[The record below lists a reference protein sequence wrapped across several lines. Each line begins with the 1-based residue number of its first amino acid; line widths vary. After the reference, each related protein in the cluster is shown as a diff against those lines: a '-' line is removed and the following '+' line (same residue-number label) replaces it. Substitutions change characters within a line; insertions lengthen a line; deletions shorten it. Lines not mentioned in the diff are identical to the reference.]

1 MPSESTSSKV
11 TATETPIDTTN
22 TVNNASPSLPT
33 TGGSP
38 SLPLL
43 NLNAGRQ
50 AVLDYFN
57 NTWALTEL
65 LFSSLNSDAVYF
77 LPPYHKTRHP
87 LVFYYAHPACFY
99 ANKLLVSGLIDEPV
113 NQEYELLFEA
123 GVDEMGWDDLHEGE
137 PDIWPCMDDVRKY
150 RQTIFELVTD
160 VIKNHP
166 ALDEPITM
174 NSPAWSIAM
183 GCEHERIH
191 LETSSV
197 LIREL
202 PIEHVTRPAQ
212 WPPFQGIETS
222 TRSAP
227 TPDDNSFIA
236 VPAGKVKLGKPEDWP
251 SFGWDNEYGQDFR
264 ETTNLQASKFL
275 VSNAEY
281 YRFVKE
287 GGYENQD
294 YWSEAGWGWRR
305 FRNAKWPTF
314 WVQDGPSGSH
324 RYKLRTIFSIEPM
337 QWDWP
342 AVVNYYEA
350 KAYCEWLNEQNPD
363 QAFRLPNEAEYLQI
377 RGIDTP
383 DQQTWQASSAD
394 ATEADAVMNFA
405 APESFNLN
413 LKFGSEGPVNT
424 NKPNSSGF
432 HDVMG
437 NVWQWSEDVFHP
449 LNEFKIHPYYT
460 DFSTPCYD
468 NEHQMIL
475 GGSFI
480 STGDE
485 ASIWSRFHF
494 RPHFFQHAG
503 FRLVASGKTENDG
516 GKKYETSEV
525 VDQYLLFH
533 WGSDEEQRDEVITE
547 RIGHPGHMN
556 LMERTVELMTE
567 HTRGKNRALDL
578 GCAVGRTTFD
588 LASTFSQVTGLDFS
602 QAFIDAAN
610 QLKSNGSLDYK
621 RIETGKFTTPLVAR
635 VSDEIDKDR
644 IDFVVGD
651 AMDLNH
657 IQSLADNGPYD
668 AILHSNLMCR
678 LTNPG
683 ACLTQF
689 TDDDR
694 YISKGGILVF
704 ASPNTWM
711 EQYTDPAQFLDGAS
725 SEETL
730 AKLGSLLPGFTRL
743 HEEDVPFMIREHRR
757 KYEYIV
763 SQVSVWRKN

>member
-1 MPSESTSSKV
+1 MPSESITNKETELETS
-11 TATETPIDTTN
+11 TPSN
-22 TVNNASPSLPT
+22 KAQHLASPIS
-33 TGGSP
+33 GSP

-43 NLNAGRQ
+43 NLSAGRQ
-50 AVLDYFN
+50 AILDYFK
-57 NTWALTEL
+57 NTWELTEL
-65 LFSSLNSDAVYF
+65 LFSSLNSDEVYF

-99 ANKLLVSGLIDEPV
+99 ANKLLVSGLINEPV

-137 PDIWPCMDDVRKY
+137 QSVWPHMDEVRKY
-150 RQTIFELVTD
+150 RQTIYDLMID
-160 VIKNHP
+160 VITNHP
-166 ALDEPITM
+166 ALDVTITM
-174 NSPAWSIAM
+174 DSPAWSLAM
-183 GCEHERIH
+183 GFEHERIH

-202 PIEHVTRPAQ
+202 PVELVTRPTA
-212 WPPFQGIETS
+212 WPAFQHIEDES
-222 TRSAP
+222 RPAP
-227 TPDDNSFIA
+227 TPESNPLISLDGAQIR
-236 VPAGKVKLGKPEDWP
+236 LGKPTDWP
-251 SFGWDNEYGQDFR
+251 SFGWDNEYGHDTR
-264 ETTNLQASKFL
+264 ETKGLQASKFL

-287 GGYENQD
+287 GGYEIQK

-324 RYKLRTIFSIEPM
+324 RYKLRTIFSVEPM
-337 QWDWP
+337 QWNWP

-350 KAYCEWLNEQNPD
+350 KAYCEWLNENNPG
-363 QAFRLPNEAEYLQI
+363 QEFRLPHESEYLQI
-377 RGIDTP
+377 RGINAP
-383 DQQTWQASSAD
+383 DQTTWDPSTKGATDAD
-394 ATEADAVMNFA
+394 TVMNFA
-405 APESFNLN
+405 APKSFNLN
-413 LKFGSEGPVNT
+413 LRFGSESPVDANES
-424 NKPNSSGF
+424 NPSGF

-437 NVWQWSEDVFHP
+437 NVWQWSEDAFHP

-503 FRLVASGKTENDG
+503 FRLVTTDKSENDG
-516 GKKYETSEV
+516 GKKYETTEL

-533 WGSDEEQRDEVITE
+533 WGTEEEQRDEIITD

-556 LMERTVELMTE
+556 LMERTVELMNE
-567 HTRGKNRALDL
+567 HTTGRKNALDL

-588 LASTFSQVTGLDFS
+588 LGRTFGKVTGLDFS

-610 QLKSNGSLDYK
+610 HLKSEDKIEYK
-621 RIETGKFTTPLVAR
+621 RLETGKFTTTLTATVPT
-635 VSDEIDKDR
+635 EIDKTK

-651 AMDLNH
+651 AMGLSD
-657 IQSLADNGPYD
+657 IPTLAAQGPYD
-668 AILHSNLMCR
+668 AILLSNLMCR
-678 LTNPG
+678 LTNPNS
-683 ACLTQF
+683 CLAQF
-689 TDDDR
+689 ANNDI
-694 YISKGGILVF
+694 YIKKGGILVF

-711 EQYTDPAQFLDGAS
+711 EQYTDPDSFLDGLSNEA
-725 SEETL
+725 TL
-730 AKLGSLLPGFTRL
+730 AKLGALLPGFTML
-743 HEEDVPFMIREHRR
+743 HEEDLPFMIREHRR

-763 SQVSVWRKN
+763 SQVSVWRKE

>member
-1 MPSESTSSKV
+1 MRPERTKATKNESDSLSKLSNNGFSKPV
-11 TATETPIDTTN
+11 TAD
-22 TVNNASPSLPT
+22 
-33 TGGSP
+33 SP

-65 LFSSLNSDAVYF
+65 LFSSLNSDDVYF
-77 LPPYHKTRHP
+77 LAPYHKTRHP

-113 NQEYELLFEA
+113 NQAYELLFEA
-123 GVDEMGWDDLHEGE
+123 GVDEMGWDDLHEGQ
-137 PDIWPCMDDVRKY
+137 PDIWPSMDDVRNY
-150 RQTIFELVTD
+150 RQVIYDLVVD
-160 VIKNHP
+160 VIRHHP
-166 ALDEPITM
+166 ALDEAITM
-174 NSPAWSIAM
+174 DSPAWSIAM

-202 PIEHVTRPAQ
+202 PIEHVTKPAH
-212 WPPFQGIETS
+212 WPEFQGIEKTS
-222 TRSAP
+222 RPAP
-227 TPDDNSFIA
+227 VPDENPLIQVASD
-236 VPAGKVKLGKPEDWP
+236 KVSLGKPKDWP
-251 SFGWDNEYGQDFR
+251 SFGWDNEYGQDIR
-264 ETTNLQASKFL
+264 ETSSLQASKFL
-275 VSNAEY
+275 ISNAEY
-281 YRFVKE
+281 HRFVKA
-287 GGYENQD
+287 GGYENES

-324 RYKLRTIFSIEPM
+324 RYKLRTIFSVEPM
-337 QWDWP
+337 QWTWP

-350 KAYCEWLNEQNPD
+350 KAYCEWLNEQNPG
-363 QAFRLPNEAEYLQI
+363 QTFRLPNEAEYLNI
-377 RGIDTP
+377 RDIDIP
-383 DQQTWQASSAD
+383 DQQQWQAS
-394 ATEADAVMNFA
+394 TEKSTAADAVMHVA
-405 APESFNLN
+405 TAKIYNLN
-413 LKFGSEGPVNT
+413 LRFGSESPVDANA
-424 NKPNSSGF
+424 PNSAGF

-437 NVWQWSEDVFHP
+437 NVWQWCEDAFHP

-503 FRLVASGKTENDG
+503 FRLVTSDGTENDG
-516 GKKYETSEV
+516 GKKYETSQL
-525 VDQYLLFH
+525 VDQYMLFH
-533 WGSDEEQRDEVITE
+533 WGSDEEQRDEAITE
-547 RIGHPGHMN
+547 RMGHPGHLN
-556 LMERTVELMTE
+556 LMERTVELMDE
-567 HTRGKNRALDL
+567 HASAKGRALDL

-588 LASTFSQVTGLDFS
+588 LSKTFSQVTGLDFS

-610 QLKSNGSLDYK
+610 VLKSNGRLDYQ
-621 RIETGKFTTPLVAR
+621 RLETGQFSTPMVAS
-635 VSDEIDKDR
+635 VADEIDRDK

-651 AMDLNH
+651 AMDLAD
-657 IQSLADNGPYD
+657 IPALAENGPYD
-668 AILHSNLMCR
+668 AILLSNLMCR
-678 LTNPG
+678 LTTPA

-689 TDDDR
+689 TADNT
-694 YISKGGILVF
+694 YIGKGGILVF

-711 EQYTDPAQFLDGAS
+711 EQYTDPDLFLDGGS

-730 AKLGSLLPGFTRL
+730 AKLGSLLPGFTRM
-743 HEEDVPFMIREHRR
+743 HEEDLPFMIREHRR

-763 SQVSVWRKN
+763 SQVSVWRKD